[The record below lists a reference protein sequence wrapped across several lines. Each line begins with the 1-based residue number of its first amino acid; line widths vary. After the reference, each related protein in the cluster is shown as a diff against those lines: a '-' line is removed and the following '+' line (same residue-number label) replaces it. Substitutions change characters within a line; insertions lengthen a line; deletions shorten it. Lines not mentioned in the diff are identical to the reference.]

1 MINPT
6 HQTLVEQMQLNEF
19 EIEHRKAIISLT
31 DEDVARL
38 LVCKPTIEIHLEEI
52 ISEFY
57 EHQTSIPE
65 IAVIIGDANT
75 LGLLKNTMRR
85 YILDLFSGV
94 YDLEYANHRCRIGLV
109 HKRIGVEPKLYLS
122 STLFLKELLRK
133 IIDSHF
139 TDEEKRKES
148 RIALDKLLMFDV
160 TLIFETYI
168 RSLIA
173 EVETAKA
180 RSDQY
185 ALSLEEKVRVRT
197 QQLDK
202 LARLDPLTGL
212 LNIRQLNEVLTTVLR
227 SAERQHEATTVVY
240 IDVNDFKIIN
250 DTHGHQQGDE
260 ILQTVSEAIKGC
272 ARVED
277 YCFRYGGDEFLVI
290 LKNCTEQQARD
301 IYLVALEKKMCA
313 VGVSL
318 SAGLAQTGPE
328 HFVDGMAL
336 IKRADENMYVFKKA
350 HKAAKKENLNI

>member
-1 MINPT
+1 
-6 HQTLVEQMQLNEF
+6 
-19 EIEHRKAIISLT
+19 
-31 DEDVARL
+31 
-38 LVCKPTIEIHLEEI
+38 
-52 ISEFY
+52 
-57 EHQTSIPE
+57 
-65 IAVIIGDANT
+65 
-75 LGLLKNTMRR
+75 
-85 YILDLFSGV
+85 
-94 YDLEYANHRCRIGLV
+94 
-109 HKRIGVEPKLYLS
+109 
-122 STLFLKELLRK
+122 
-133 IIDSHF
+133 
-139 TDEEKRKES
+139 
-148 RIALDKLLMFDV
+148 MFDV

-328 HFVDGMAL
+328 YFVDGMAL